1 MTRLVAHYTD
11 TSEWGGAE
19 NAMLQLATALDRQH
33 WRSVIL
39 YHPEPGLG
47 RLAKDAASA
56 GIEVCPLPSLRGVSS
71 LGRLAGASRLLCR
84 RKIALVHAHLN
95 WSLACSGGL
104 LAAAAAA
111 LPVVATVHLWGES
124 APHPLL
130 RLIAR
135 ATVSHHIA
143 VSGEIAQRLRCEYRL
158 PADRV
163 TVVHNGVQLTPPH
176 DIFLEAPLDNGLS
189 RPLVLTVARLES
201 QKGLRYL
208 VAAADQVPNA
218 TFLIA
223 GDGPERPVLEK
234 QIAGLGLEAR
244 VTLLGHRSD
253 VPALLACCD
262 VFVLPS
268 LHEGLPL
275 AILEAMNSGV
285 PVVATAVG
293 GIPEAIRHEQT
304 GLLVPAADPRALAA
318 AVQRIID
325 EPRLSSRLSESARWE
340 VSERFSIAA
349 MARGAERVYAKALRF
364 ELGR

>member
-1 MTRLVAHYTD
+1 
-11 TSEWGGAE
+11 
-19 NAMLQLATALDRQH
+19 MLQLATALDARH
-33 WRSVIL
+33 WRPVIV
-39 YHPEPGLG
+39 YHPEPGLD
-47 RLAKDAASA
+47 RLTKDAASA
-56 GIEVCPLPSLRGVSS
+56 GIEVCPIPSLRGVSG
-71 LGRLAGASRLLCR
+71 LGRLAGASRFLRR
-84 RKIALVHAHLN
+84 RKFALVHAHLN

-104 LAAAAAA
+104 LAAAAAGM
-111 LPVVATVHLWGES
+111 PVVATVQLWGES

-143 VSGEIAQRLRCEYRL
+143 VSEEISRRLRREHRL

-163 TVVHNGVQLTPPH
+163 TVVHNGIQLTPPRQT
-176 DIFLEAPLDNGLS
+176 FLESPLADGLS
-189 RPLVLTVARLES
+189 SPLVLTVARLES
-201 QKGLRYL
+201 QKGLRHL
-208 VAAADQVPNA
+208 VAAAEQVPNA

-223 GDGPERPVLEK
+223 GDGPERPVLER

-244 VTLLGHRSD
+244 VMLLGHRND
-253 VPALLACCD
+253 VPTLLACCD

-275 AILEAMNSGV
+275 AILEAMNAGV
-285 PVVATAVG
+285 PVVATAAG

-318 AVQRIID
+318 AIRRIVE
-325 EPRLSSRLSESARWE
+325 EPRLSYRLSETGRRE

-349 MARGAERVYAKALRF
+349 TARGAEQVYAKALRF